1 MFGNF
6 YSSLIFVQYHMT
18 KNYIT
23 NFVHRVL
30 ILQSTAKACMS
41 NIPVPFI
48 CDPCTL
54 L

>member
-1 MFGNF
+1 
-6 YSSLIFVQYHMT
+6 MT
-18 KNYIT
+18 KNYMRYFI
-23 NFVHRVL
+23 HRIL

-41 NIPVPFI
+41 NIPVSFV